1 MIEVN
6 TISINDLSTC
16 NVHGCRSTAV
26 IQIEIGK
33 VHTNIVRLCAKHR
46 IELIEKI

>member
-6 TISINDLSTC
+6 TIPINDIATC
-16 NVHGCRSTAV
+16 NVHGCRSTAT

-33 VHTNIVRLCAKHR
+33 VHTNIVRLCVKHR
-46 IELIEKI
+46 LELIKKI

>member
-6 TISINDLSTC
+6 TIPIDDVSTC
-16 NVHGCRSTAV
+16 NVHGCRSSAV

-33 VHTNIVRLCAKHR
+33 IHTNIVRLCAKHR
-46 IELIEKI
+46 LELIKKI